1 LTRSKDRVT
10 GFPGSSW
17 FCWIVVLAGLE
28 DAETNHALHCDI
40 SEIIFQEKGR
50 WFPMSIFAFQQY
62 KNDLADIEAPPNKLA
77 RQQPQVTEVS

>member
-1 LTRSKDRVT
+1 MASCIAKKEWWALRMVRLTML
-10 GFPGSSW
+10 
-17 FCWIVVLAGLE
+17 CIVIV
-28 DAETNHALHCDI
+28 

-62 KNDLADIEAPPNKLA
+62 ENDLADIEAPPNKLA

>member
-1 LTRSKDRVT
+1 MLY
-10 GFPGSSW
+10 
-17 FCWIVVLAGLE
+17 IVI
-28 DAETNHALHCDI
+28 I